1 VHAGPAC
8 RLRPRGRR
16 RRRRAWQLALVIFD
30 ELNQADAGR
39 VRGKLAGFDRS
50 GP

>member
-1 VHAGPAC
+1 
-8 RLRPRGRR
+8 
-16 RRRRAWQLALVIFD
+16 VIFD